1 MRPVIETHLHM
12 QGELGV
18 TFEGGEKRLR
28 HGDVLVCPNAL
39 THLHFV
45 YGMRGQ
51 DMMRS
56 SLGTALQH
64 PVTQILMRCP
74 TAINRHGASCTGTLA
89 GALAR
94 LKPSLVAPISSIR
107 GSFSVRAVTLRLR
120 GVEGNSSMP
129 SSTLYETLSIWLL

>member
-64 PVTQILMRCP
+64 PRHPDTDALPNRNQSPRSQLYGHLGRC
-74 TAINRHGASCTGTLA
+74 TC
-89 GALAR
+89 
-94 LKPSLVAPISSIR
+94 
-107 GSFSVRAVTLRLR
+107 
-120 GVEGNSSMP
+120 
-129 SSTLYETLSIWLL
+129 